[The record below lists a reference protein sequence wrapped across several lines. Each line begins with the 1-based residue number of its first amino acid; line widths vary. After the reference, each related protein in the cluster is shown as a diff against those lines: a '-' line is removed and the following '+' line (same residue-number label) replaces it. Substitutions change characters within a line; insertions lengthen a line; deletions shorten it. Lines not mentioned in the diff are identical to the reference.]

1 MQVEKVLIK
10 YAGRSFELAVSEM
23 DLAPDN
29 PSDQEVKDA
38 AAVRV
43 SQILAEEGE
52 SVTPDF
58 SNLVVDP
65 PQNERQAGQHP
76 DKTVLNMRPP
86 ASYGPSL

>member
-10 YAGRSFELAVSEM
+10 YDGRSFELDVADM

-38 AAVRV
+38 AAVRI
-43 SQILAEEGE
+43 SQILADEGNPA
-52 SVTPDF
+52 TPDF

-65 PQNERQAGQHP
+65 PQNERQDGQHP
-76 DKTVLNMRPP
+76 NRTVLNMRPS
-86 ASYGPSL
+86 ATYGG